1 MNLFVSVIV
10 DKFNEEIKRRQG
22 ANTFTEEQKEWV
34 KMQRIM
40 LHVNLKI
47 RPTMPVDSNFR
58 KMIFKLVLSNVFE
71 NFIML
76 NISLNTLFLCLDYH
90 GAPYGLAKT
99 IEIGNFI
106 FISIFALEA
115 VLKLIGLGLRFY
127 FLDTWNRFDF
137 LIVILSILAMDEDI
151 FSFKVTAL
159 RIIRVARLLRM
170 VKSSKGLKNLLKA
183 LWLSLKNIVN
193 VAMILFLIFFTFSV
207 AGMDLFGK
215 IEEGEF
221 INGDANFST
230 FYLSIITLFRCA
242 TGEDWNGV
250 MHDTYNE
257 VGVTSILY
265 WIAFQ
270 LITKYIFLNVF
281 IAVIYENF
289 NDVNAS
295 ESESDVLSLRRKDI
309 KGFINTWSLFC
320 PNGEHYMK
328 TAKFPAFL

>member
-1 MNLFVSVIV
+1 
-10 DKFNEEIKRRQG
+10 
-22 ANTFTEEQKEWV
+22 
-34 KMQRIM
+34 M

-47 RPTMPVDSNFR
+47 RPTMPQDNNFR
-58 KMIFKLVLSNVFE
+58 KMVFKFVLSNFFE

-76 NISLNTLFLCLDYH
+76 TISLNTLFLCLDYH
-90 GAPYGLAKT
+90 GAPRILAKT

-106 FISIFALEA
+106 FISVFTLEA
-115 VLKLIGLGLRFY
+115 VLKLIGLGLKYY

-137 LIVILSILAMDEDI
+137 LIVILSILAIDEDI

-221 INGDANFST
+221 INGDANF
-230 FYLSIITLFRCA
+230 
-242 TGEDWNGV
+242 
-250 MHDTYNE
+250 
-257 VGVTSILY
+257 
-265 WIAFQ
+265 
-270 LITKYIFLNVF
+270 
-281 IAVIYENF
+281 
-289 NDVNAS
+289 
-295 ESESDVLSLRRKDI
+295 
-309 KGFINTWSLFC
+309 
-320 PNGEHYMK
+320 
-328 TAKFPAFL
+328 